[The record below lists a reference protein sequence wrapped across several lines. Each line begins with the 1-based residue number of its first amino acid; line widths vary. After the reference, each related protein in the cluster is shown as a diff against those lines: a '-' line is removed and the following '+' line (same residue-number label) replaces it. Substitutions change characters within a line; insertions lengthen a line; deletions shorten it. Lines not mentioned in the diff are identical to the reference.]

1 MTRNILFRGKRI
13 DNGAWVEGFYSK
25 LYYEETGKE
34 QSIITHQYFYP
45 ADMSYPYPHVSTV
58 NSEVV
63 EETVGQFTGIEAK
76 KHKTNLSSKIFEGD
90 IFRGLNGK
98 NIEVY
103 YVVMWIDKLASFYMI
118 PSEHYYYVLIN
129 NNDSKPNKIDSLLD
143 EAMLFDFSVDCY
155 LMKVGNVHDN
165 KELI

>member
-25 LYYEETGKE
+25 LYYEEIGKE

-58 NSEVV
+58 DSEVV

-118 PSEHYYYVLIN
+118 PSEHYHVLIN
-129 NNDSKPNKIDSLLD
+129 NDVSNENEFDWLFD

>member
-34 QSIITHQYFYP
+34 QSIITQQYFYP

-58 NSEVV
+58 NSDVV

-118 PSEHYYYVLIN
+118 PSEHYHVLIN
-129 NNDSKPNKIDSLLD
+129 NDVSNENEFDWLFD

>member
-45 ADMSYPYPHVSTV
+45 ADMSYPYPNVSTV

-90 IFRGLNGK
+90 IFRGLNDK
-98 NIEVY
+98 DIEVY
-103 YVVMWIDKLASFYMI
+103 YVVMWIDKLASFYMV
-118 PSEHYYYVLIN
+118 PSEHYDVLIN
-129 NNDSKPNKIDSLLD
+129 NDVSNESEFDWLFD
-143 EAMLFDFSVDCY
+143 EALLFDFSVDCY